1 MSDLLMGLT
10 AAGGGAVAGL
20 VVGPLGYGLLNA
32 MPSALVFLLLAAT
45 GHPSVRIVAGTSTRT
60 RAD

>member
-45 GHPSVRIVAGTSTRT
+45 VTPRCA
-60 RAD
+60 